1 MGPDKI
7 FEKNI
12 VLAISKKI
20 KNYFDIDPAFDAF
33 LTRDGDYFLDHR
45 KRSGMAIE
53 RKADLFVSIHADAFP
68 DPRPNGASVYAL
80 SKEGSE
86 SEMDQFMSNDE
97 IRRDLNQGSTV
108 IEIDKLEEGVDLI
121 LVDLIEDQT
130 LAYSLEAWAAVV
142 KRLSRVANKM
152 HKKKVERA
160 SFSVEV
166 TRYSFFTD

>member
-1 MGPDKI
+1 M
-7 FEKNI
+7 
-12 VLAISKKI
+12 
-20 KNYFDIDPAFDAF
+20 
-33 LTRDGDYFLDHR
+33 
-45 KRSGMAIE
+45 
-53 RKADLFVSIHADAFP
+53 SIHADAFP
-68 DPRPNGASVYAL
+68 DPRPNGVSVYAL

-130 LAYSLEAWAAVV
+130 LAFSLEAGAAVV

-160 SFSVEV
+160 SFLVLKSLDTPSLLIELV
-166 TRYSFFTD
+166 TSSACFGGITSLPSHSIQFPLEILIRDLIFKIASNAVAPTRTITLGFTSFIC